1 MYHNIVYLKSTNLI
15 FFFHI
20 CYVWNWSL
28 LIFIGGL
35 ALIVIIIYYNGSNNS
50 DKNKNNDSNNSNKIT
65 TTTIMTITKFL
76 HHNPH
81 IGIEWSTVYLFIFFL
96 KENEMS
102 PCYWP
107 ENDESFVLYCGHH
120 VKIVCLVGAYYLQLV
135 VCDLTE
141 HDASFASWSDIWH
154 VGLVFIARRLVI
166 HKIEFYTILNIII
179 YYNGGCNSDKNWQLQ

>member
-50 DKNKNNDSNNSNKIT
+50 DKNKNNGSYNSNKIT

-81 IGIEWSTVYLFIFFL
+81 IGIEWSTVYYYYFFERKRDVTL
-96 KENEMS
+96 LLTRK
-102 PCYWP
+102 WR
-107 ENDESFVLYCGHH
+107 
-120 VKIVCLVGAYYLQLV
+120 V
-135 VCDLTE
+135 VCSLLRPPCENSMPRWRILFTTSCLWFDRTWRVIC
-141 HDASFASWSDIWH
+141 FMIRYM
-154 VGLVFIARRLVI
+154 ARWPCF
-166 HKIEFYTILNIII
+166 HCKAP
-179 YYNGGCNSDKNWQLQ
+179 CHP